1 MGIETSLAVQ
11 LLRLSASNAGGTAL
25 LPDWGPKIPHALQGR
40 QKSIFFLK
48 YRNRFIK
55 KKIIGIDFL
64 WCSVDISPPERE
76 GISFVGKLYFGG

>member
-1 MGIETSLAVQ
+1 MLPMQGAQLCSLIGD
-11 LLRLSASNAGGTAL
+11 LRSHMPCRA
-25 LPDWGPKIPHALQGR
+25 DKKVFFF
-40 QKSIFFLK
+40 KSIEIGLL
-48 YRNRFIK
+48 K